1 MVWLEVEVSLKS
13 EVDVMGYM
21 DDNAISLRWVIDFI
35 YLIMT
40 WMMED
45 EWRWKTRLCEVIE
58 LVD

>member
-1 MVWLEVEVSLKS
+1 MSLRS
-13 EVDVMGYM
+13 EVVVMGYM

-40 WMMED
+40 WMIED
-45 EWRWKTRLCEVIE
+45 EWRWMTRLCEVIE

>member
-13 EVDVMGYM
+13 EVDVMRYM

-45 EWRWKTRLCEVIE
+45 EWKWKTRLCEIVE
-58 LVD
+58 

>member
-1 MVWLEVEVSLKS
+1 MSLRS
-13 EVDVMGYM
+13 EVVVMGYM

-40 WMMED
+40 WMTED
-45 EWRWKTRLCEVIE
+45 EWRLKTRLCEVIE

>member
-1 MVWLEVEVSLKS
+1 MSLRS
-13 EVDVMGYM
+13 EVVVMRYM

-40 WMMED
+40 WMIED
-45 EWRWKTRLCEVIE
+45 EWRWMTRLCEVIE

>member
-40 WMMED
+40 WMIED
-45 EWRWKTRLCEVIE
+45 EWRWMTRLCEVIE